1 MNAMTLTRRAATAIV
16 LGLSVIAWNAGALA
30 DEEGE
35 IKYRKS
41 VMKAVGGH
49 MGAIVGILK
58 QKTVNGANLQIHT
71 DGMETLSG
79 IAGSL
84 FPEGSDF
91 GETTVLP
98 VVWEKPVEFAAAI
111 KQFQDAAKGMAAA
124 GKSGDM
130 AKVGAAMEPLGKSCK
145 NCHENFREKKEKK

>member
-1 MNAMTLTRRAATAIV
+1 MFKITRLTACAALFAVTFTIPA
-16 LGLSVIAWNAGALA
+16 AYA
-30 DEEGE
+30 DDAGE

-41 VMKAVGGH
+41 VMKSVGGH

-58 QKTVNGANLQIHT
+58 NTTGNAANLQLHT
-71 DGMETLSG
+71 DGMLALSG
-79 IAGSL
+79 ITGTV

-91 GETTVLP
+91 GDTTVLP
-98 VVWEKPVEFAAAI
+98 VIWEKPAEFDMAI

-130 AKVGAAMEPLGKSCK
+130 AQVGAALGPLGKSCK
-145 NCHENFREKKEKK
+145 NCHENFREKKK